1 MTYPQSFPTDD
12 ALLFDGHELAAVKF
26 IVLMTRKALR

>member
-1 MTYPQSFPTDD
+1 MTYPKSLPAAD
-12 ALLFDGHELAAVKF
+12 ALPLDGHELAAVKF